1 MCYAG
6 SFLTQ
11 WQRNIL
17 HVMKDCGGVSGCICS
32 KTIAQCVNWLQ
43 YILCGRQGFF
53 RKQAHPSLLLCWQ
66 GQFLADL
73 LMMNWTQFTVFSSG
87 SGIVLLMVVGW
98 EWEKRFCGVSISH
111 SPRSKAVAHF
121 ILNAYSGQYICM
133 DVWHVNLMGGGS
145 IHCQWLCT
153 HQSQLFF
160 TSNINEREI
169 ICHISSFH
177 GFSSFLVQLW
187 QLLLLLT
194 CSHWLYK
201 ESDWLKTGL
210 TGVFCS
216 SMLWK
221 QSLPYIFEWE
231 IKCNPQLKSAIRTKF
246 HHTSFNLLRKK
257 MTRRN
262 MMLHPLML
270 T

>member
-1 MCYAG
+1 MCQLTSIHSLWPPRVLPKTG
-6 SFLTQ
+6 SSFALALLTRTISSRSIDDELNSIHCLQQRQ
-11 WQRNIL
+11 WNR
-17 HVMKDCGGVSGCICS
+17 V
-32 KTIAQCVNWLQ
+32 
-43 YILCGRQGFF
+43 
-53 RKQAHPSLLLCWQ
+53 LLL
-66 GQFLADL
+66 
-73 LMMNWTQFTVFSSG
+73 
-87 SGIVLLMVVGW
+87 VVGW
-98 EWEKRFCGVSISH
+98 ECERRFCGVSISH